1 MFKMSRS
8 LNMSKRLSMS
18 RKFPKIPVSKNVLTN
33 ILYVITLAL
42 AVNYVMK
49 KQISALLSL
58 FLIAGLVYYFKK
70 NVTLALIVSIIAT
83 NLLIAMKYLG
93 GPKLEQLMNKNNRE
107 GMIPKSMIPKSKTTK
122 EGMKD
127 ETEAKAQ
134 ANAQA
139 KAPEE
144 VMKAMKAMKAK
155 AD

>member
-8 LNMSKRLSMS
+8 LNMSRRLSSS
-18 RKFPKIPVSKNVLTN
+18 RKFSKIPISKNVLTN
-33 ILYVITLAL
+33 ILYLITLAL
-42 AVNYVMK
+42 AINYVMK
-49 KQISALLSL
+49 KQIAALLSL

-93 GPKLEQLMNKNNRE
+93 GPKLEQLMNNRE
-107 GMIPKSMIPKSKTTK
+107 GMPEPKTTK
-122 EGMKD
+122 EP
-127 ETEAKAQ
+127 AKTKAE

-139 KAPEE
+139 NAPEE
-144 VMKAMKAMKAK
+144 VMNAMKAK

>member
-70 NVTLALIVSIIAT
+70 NVTLSLIVSIIAT
-83 NLLIAMKYLG
+83 NLLIAMNYLG
-93 GPKLEQLMNKNNRE
+93 GPKFEQFKMRQ
-107 GMIPKSMIPKSKTTK
+107 GMIGMGSKTK
-122 EGMKD
+122 EPMNDKKAAKAK
-127 ETEAKAQ
+127 EAKPEQATTAQ
-134 ANAQA
+134 AN
-139 KAPEE
+139 
-144 VMKAMKAMKAK
+144 
-155 AD
+155 

>member
-1 MFKMSRS
+1 MSRS

-58 FLIAGLVYYFKK
+58 FLIAGLVYYVKK

-93 GPKLEQLMNKNNRE
+93 GPKFEQFKMRQ
-107 GMIPKSMIPKSKTTK
+107 GMIGMGSKTK
-122 EGMKD
+122 EPMKD
-127 ETEAKAQ
+127 KKAAKTAKE
-134 ANAQA
+134 ANAEQA
-139 KAPEE
+139 TT
-144 VMKAMKAMKAK
+144 
-155 AD
+155 D

>member
-70 NVTLALIVSIIAT
+70 NVTLSLIVSIIAT
-83 NLLIAMKYLG
+83 NLLIAMNYLG
-93 GPKLEQLMNKNNRE
+93 GPKFEQFKMRQ
-107 GMIPKSMIPKSKTTK
+107 GMIGMGSKTK
-122 EGMKD
+122 EPMNDKKAAKAK
-127 ETEAKAQ
+127 EAKPEQ
-134 ANAQA
+134 ATT
-139 KAPEE
+139 AP
-144 VMKAMKAMKAK
+144 AN
-155 AD
+155 

>member
-70 NVTLALIVSIIAT
+70 NVTLSLIVSIIAT
-83 NLLIAMKYLG
+83 NLLIAMNYLG
-93 GPKLEQLMNKNNRE
+93 GPKFEQFKMRQ
-107 GMIPKSMIPKSKTTK
+107 GMIGMGSKTK
-122 EGMKD
+122 EPMNDKKAAKAK
-127 ETEAKAQ
+127 EAKPEQ
-134 ANAQA
+134 ATAN
-139 KAPEE
+139 
-144 VMKAMKAMKAK
+144 
-155 AD
+155 

>member
-1 MFKMSRS
+1 MSRS

-70 NVTLALIVSIIAT
+70 NVTLSLIVSIIAT
-83 NLLIAMKYLG
+83 NLLIAMNYLG
-93 GPKLEQLMNKNNRE
+93 GPKFEQFKMRQ
-107 GMIPKSMIPKSKTTK
+107 GMTGMGSKTK
-122 EGMKD
+122 EPMKVKANK
-127 ETEAKAQ
+127 EAKEAKPEQ
-134 ANAQA
+134 ATT
-139 KAPEE
+139 
-144 VMKAMKAMKAK
+144 
-155 AD
+155 D

>member
-49 KQISALLSL
+49 KQISALISL

-83 NLLIAMKYLG
+83 NLLIAAKYLG
-93 GPKLEQLMNKNNRE
+93 GPKMEYLMNKTNPKDH
-107 GMIPKSMIPKSKTTK
+107 IPMFP
-122 EGMKD
+122 G
-127 ETEAKAQ
+127 A
-134 ANAQA
+134 
-139 KAPEE
+139 
-144 VMKAMKAMKAK
+144 KAK
-155 AD
+155 AKIEAAKNEAEAKVDANTEPFVPRIKK

>member
-1 MFKMSRS
+1 MSRS
-8 LNMSKRLSMS
+8 LNISRRLSSS

-42 AVNYVMK
+42 AVNFIMK
-49 KQISALLSL
+49 KQISALISL

-93 GPKLEQLMNKNNRE
+93 GPKLEQLMNKNKRE
-107 GMIPKSMIPKSKTTK
+107 GMKSKTAK

-127 ETEAKAQ
+127 EAEAKAQ

-155 AD
+155 PD

>member
-70 NVTLALIVSIIAT
+70 NVMLSLIVSIIAT
-83 NLLIAMKYLG
+83 NLLIAMNYLG
-93 GPKLEQLMNKNNRE
+93 GPKFEQFKMRQ
-107 GMIPKSMIPKSKTTK
+107 GMTGSKTK
-122 EGMKD
+122 EPM
-127 ETEAKAQ
+127 EAKKTAKEAAKE
-134 ANAQA
+134 ANPEH
-139 KAPEE
+139 AP
-144 VMKAMKAMKAK
+144 AN
-155 AD
+155 

>member
-1 MFKMSRS
+1 MSR
-8 LNMSKRLSMS
+8 RLSSS

-42 AVNYVMK
+42 AINYVMK
-49 KQISALLSL
+49 KQIAALLSL

-93 GPKLEQLMNKNNRE
+93 GPKFEQFGLRE
-107 GMIPKSMIPKSKTTK
+107 GMPKKK

-127 ETEAKAQ
+127 EAEANAQ
-134 ANAQA
+134 ANA
-139 KAPEE
+139 PEE
-144 VMKAMKAMKAK
+144 VRNAMKAK

>member
-1 MFKMSRS
+1 MSRS

-58 FLIAGLVYYFKK
+58 FLIAGLVYYVKK

-83 NLLIAMKYLG
+83 NLLIAMNYLG
-93 GPKLEQLMNKNNRE
+93 GPKFEQFKMRQ
-107 GMIPKSMIPKSKTTK
+107 GMIGMGSNTK
-122 EGMKD
+122 EPMKD
-127 ETEAKAQ
+127 KKEAKAEQ
-134 ANAQA
+134 ATTATTN
-139 KAPEE
+139 
-144 VMKAMKAMKAK
+144 
-155 AD
+155 

>member
-70 NVTLALIVSIIAT
+70 NVTLSLIVSIIAT

-93 GPKLEQLMNKNNRE
+93 GPKFEQFKSRQLKQ
-107 GMIPKSMIPKSKTTK
+107 GMTVMGSNTK
-122 EGMKD
+122 EPMNDKKAAK
-127 ETEAKAQ
+127 EAKPEQATTAQ
-134 ANAQA
+134 AN
-139 KAPEE
+139 
-144 VMKAMKAMKAK
+144 
-155 AD
+155 